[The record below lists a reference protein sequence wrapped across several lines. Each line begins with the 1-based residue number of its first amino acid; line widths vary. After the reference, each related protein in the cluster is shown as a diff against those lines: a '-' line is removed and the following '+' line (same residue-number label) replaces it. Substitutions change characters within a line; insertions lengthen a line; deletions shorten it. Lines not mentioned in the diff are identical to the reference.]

1 MEFVKIRSNLCDLF
15 IIGLKIEQWKA
26 EANNSERQRQRME
39 AAYMNL
45 QVQGTK
51 RKSLLPNSNLVVE

>member
-1 MEFVKIRSNLCDLF
+1 MHALSHPLIYFLISLF
-15 IIGLKIEQWKA
+15 IFQVEQWKA

-45 QVQGTK
+45 QVTRMK
-51 RKSLLPNSNLVVE
+51 ATA